1 MHAHAAFPQPGFFF
15 FVSHPPLSIVTAH
28 CQQRRIRSIW
38 LACCLA
44 TVTMAS
50 DSLWRQGWDRENA
63 SGNDLM
69 GKCAVIIIVHFLS
82 LHLGAFEWKCFC
94 PSLVKICLL
103 FVCRRSKLW
112 NKRSENGYWMQKG
125 IVMKSHLPLRYHQD
139 GLLPLVKGYDVF
151 SLVCVLRCLS
161 VGK

>member
-1 MHAHAAFPQPGFFF
+1 MQTSRLYFSFSLCRRDEFAAAAQPQLLRVNLHYMFYENTPIKHAHACTYMHMQPSPNQVFFF

-69 GKCAVIIIVHFLS
+69 GKCAVIITVHFLS
-82 LHLGAFEWKCFC
+82 LRLSPFEWKCFL
-94 PSLVKICLL
+94 SQLGENL
-103 FVCRRSKLW
+103 F
-112 NKRSENGYWMQKG
+112 
-125 IVMKSHLPLRYHQD
+125 P
-139 GLLPLVKGYDVF
+139 
-151 SLVCVLRCLS
+151 VCVSTFKALT
-161 VGK
+161 